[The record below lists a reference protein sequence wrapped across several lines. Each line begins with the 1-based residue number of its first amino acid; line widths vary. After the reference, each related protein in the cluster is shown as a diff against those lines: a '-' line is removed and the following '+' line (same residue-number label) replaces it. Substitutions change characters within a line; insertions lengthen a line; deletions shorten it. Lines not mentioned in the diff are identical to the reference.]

1 MEFLTVFTGTQE
13 IPMVTILIVV
23 GVVNTIA
30 EEQYKY
36 LCNFFVVEMYL
47 NLCSRNFL
55 PLTSCATVEVRA
67 YWWE

>member
-1 MEFLTVFTGTQE
+1 MEFLTVFTGMRE

-36 LCNFFVVEMYL
+36 LCNFL
-47 NLCSRNFL
+47 L
-55 PLTSCATVEVRA
+55 
-67 YWWE
+67 